1 MSDAMKPLYVLG
13 LGYSTHDSSACLM
26 RDGEIVVAIAKER
39 ITRFKHDGGFSRSRL
54 YEKAADSAWDL
65 SPCIDYCLEAAG
77 IGLGDVD
84 LFVENHLMNA
94 RFDEFHRNEVSRF
107 ARPYPVERTT
117 MISHHLAHAYSTY
130 YASGFD
136 CALVMVVDGEGNS
149 LEAIRTHQGEDA
161 EYYQRPGVGKDI
173 NPQRTEKISLYAVT
187 EGVFRLLR
195 KDFSIGSIGGG
206 YRVATIQIFDEATDA
221 GKTMGLA
228 PFGRPG
234 GFPFEL
240 IESRDG
246 VPKYSYL
253 TSAMVMDVPPPA
265 KKWPEDVS
273 AWSDELKFFADLAWK
288 IQEDTETTLV
298 DIARTAAHATGLKKL
313 CIAGGVGLNSVA
325 NKKIRDSV
333 GFEDVYV
340 IPPCGDDGQSIGCAY
355 WGTYHGSGT
364 RAPSQRKPMRT
375 SALGRTYSDNVIA
388 QALATDPRLSVAK
401 MTETELIDRTVTALA
416 AKNIIGWF
424 YGGSE
429 IGPRALGHRS
439 ILADARVPDMK
450 EILNRR
456 VKFREGFR
464 PFAPVIPLERVNEF
478 FEMDH
483 SSPYMLM
490 IAPVIESKRSVLPS
504 ITHVDGT
511 ARVQTVTDA
520 ENGRYYRLVKRFG
533 EVTGVPVLVNTSFNI
548 KGEPIVETP
557 REAVECFLCNDID
570 YLVLGDYWVER
581 IELGDRALLDTVATL
596 NPRVVLQADHSL
608 RDGKVDM
615 IHAAAFFRENVEHRF
630 DVSAAFHDM
639 LKAFDGRQTIGAVAH
654 ALATDT
660 EQDLAEAEALVIKA
674 VRSALSR
681 NLLQL
686 VRSGN

>member
-54 YEKAADSAWDL
+54 YHKDGSSPWDL
-65 SPCIDYCLEAAG
+65 SPCIDYCLDAAG
-77 IGLGDVD
+77 IGLDDVD

-94 RFDEFHRNEVSRF
+94 RFDEFHRNEVARF

-136 CALVMVVDGEGNS
+136 NALVMVVDGEGNS
-149 LEAIRTHQGEDA
+149 LEAIRGHKGEDA
-161 EYYQRPGVGKDI
+161 EHYQRPEAAIDI
-173 NPQRTEKISLYAVT
+173 NPLRTEKISIYSVSG
-187 EGVFRLLR
+187 GVFKLLR
-195 KDFSIGSIGGG
+195 KDFSLGSIGGA
-206 YRVATIQIFDEATDA
+206 YQVATIHIFDNSTDA

-228 PFGRPG
+228 PFGRPNK
-234 GFPFEL
+234 FPFEM
-240 IESRDG
+240 IASHDG
-246 VPKYSYL
+246 NVKYPYI
-253 TSAMVMDVPPPA
+253 TSAMVMDMPA
-265 KKWPEDVS
+265 AVTKWPEDTS
-273 AWSDELKFFADLAWK
+273 AWTDDQRYFADLAWK
-288 IQEDTETTLV
+288 IQDDTELALV
-298 DIARTAAHATGLKKL
+298 DVARAAAHGTGHRKL
-313 CIAGGVGLNSVA
+313 AIAGGVGLNSVA
-325 NKKIRDSV
+325 NKKIRDALN
-333 GFEDVYV
+333 FDDVYV
-340 IPPCGDDGQSIGCAY
+340 IPPCGDDGLSIGCAY
-355 WGTYHGSGT
+355 WGTYRGSGT
-364 RAPSQRKPMRT
+364 RAPKQRTPMRT
-375 SALGRTYSDNVIA
+375 AALGRVYSDEEIA
-388 QALATDPRLSVAK
+388 KSLAADPRLHVTR
-401 MTETELIDRTVTALA
+401 MTEAQLLERTVAALA
-416 AKNIIGWF
+416 EKNIIGWF

-450 EILNRR
+450 AILNRR
-456 VKFREGFR
+456 VKFREAFR
-464 PFAPVIPLERVNEF
+464 PFAPVIPLEQVSEF

-511 ARVQTVTDA
+511 ARVQTVTEA

-581 IELGDRALLDTVATL
+581 LPLEDRALLNTVAVL
-596 NPRVVLQADHSL
+596 NPRVILQLDQSFHDGELDVL
-608 RDGKVDM
+608 
-615 IHAAAFFRENVEHRF
+615 HAAVFFRENVEHKF
-630 DVSAAFHDM
+630 EVTAAFHDM
-639 LKAFDGRQTIGAVAH
+639 LTSFDGRRTIGAVAR
-654 ALATDT
+654 ALADET
-660 EQDLAEAEALVIKA
+660 EQSVAEAEALVIKA
-674 VRSALSR
+674 VRQALSR

-686 VRSGN
+686 VRPGN